1 MRFLWQF
8 ASFSGIMLFL
18 SCVAPTIA
26 FLSVNVEHFTNR
38 QIRNAVMAVMAFG
51 LIAWFVVALISEP
64 INSLLPFYWFGL
76 QVSDILSCL
85 LCGIF
90 LTVFGERTIFENIHK
105 LYLRIIAVS
114 AIFTVVI
121 LISIVL
127 SHAAVVAILLIY
139 LLFSLYDLKK
149 KYKTVRYPLVSDTHT
164 HTHMKAAGTS
174 GATSPGLRAVPTCGC
189 CFWKPFTL
197 LRLQRRFTAS
207 TPLKRKVF
215 CGGRASE
222 YMRLFTRRRHGLS
235 AVPAR
240 CSRGIPFSISFCRSI
255 P

>member
-105 LYLRIIAVS
+105 IYLRIIAVS

-164 HTHMKAAGTS
+164 HT
-174 GATSPGLRAVPTCGC
+174 
-189 CFWKPFTL
+189 
-197 LRLQRRFTAS
+197 
-207 TPLKRKVF
+207 
-215 CGGRASE
+215 
-222 YMRLFTRRRHGLS
+222 
-235 AVPAR
+235 
-240 CSRGIPFSISFCRSI
+240 
-255 P
+255 